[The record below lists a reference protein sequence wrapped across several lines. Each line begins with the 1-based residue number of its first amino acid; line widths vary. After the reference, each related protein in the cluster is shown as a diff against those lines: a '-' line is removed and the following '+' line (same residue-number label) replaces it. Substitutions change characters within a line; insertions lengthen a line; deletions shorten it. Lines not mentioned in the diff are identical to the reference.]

1 MKPTQVN
8 KLYAKL
14 TPEEQANLMFEA
26 ATRHDDG
33 EINAITSQVERKVYK
48 CVHADFERRI
58 NGLQVMAS
66 QYGVEYWKNI
76 AMLLFAC
83 QLADEGSEV
92 SEKAAYRYHAKI
104 QAQESALIEVC
115 YQLKVDISAIKMITG
130 CSDIELPLNELQKI
144 DEPLIK
150 DYVNSF
156 YKLTNQ

>member
-1 MKPTQVN
+1 MKPALVN

-83 QLADEGSEV
+83 QLADEASEDL
-92 SEKAAYRYHAKI
+92 EKAAYRYHAKI
-104 QAQESALIEVC
+104 KAQELALIEVC
-115 YQLKVDISAIKMITG
+115 NQLKVDISAIKMIAG
-130 CSDIELPLNELQKI
+130 CSDIELPLNELQ
-144 DEPLIK
+144 EVNETQVSE
-150 DYVNSF
+150 YVGSF
-156 YKLTNQ
+156 LCLVK